1 VVGCE
6 HPIVLSIL
14 SNRLSIRTGEVA
26 DFSLGFLAGIQVKR
40 SILSSYGLT
49 YGHSL
54 VDPQPVVPI
63 PVFSE
68 ANHPLIKS
76 LAQQSDQELIG
87 LFQRYPETGQYFVA
101 LFCRYTPML
110 YPVVQRTAQS
120 PVRADYLF
128 ALVWRHLFNELSALD
143 LAKLQAG
150 TNFQAWLL
158 NKTAAQM
165 NQIDLPALEDI
176 HYDMKAASPPFW
188 CYLDRALDEM
198 PPDMRLI
205 VVMAQTFNWSET
217 RIAAYLQ
224 AEGETL
230 SPAGVKQRLE
240 QGYELLEKH
249 LPEDIRLIYLAGN
262 AKH

>member
-1 VVGCE
+1 MG
-6 HPIVLSIL
+6 INLSI
-14 SNRLSIRTGEVA
+14 
-26 DFSLGFLAGIQVKR
+26 
-40 SILSSYGLT
+40 
-49 YGHSL
+49 
-54 VDPQPVVPI
+54 PQLVVPI
-63 PVFSE
+63 PVFPE

-76 LAQQSDQELIG
+76 LAQQSDQELIS

-101 LFCRYTPML
+101 LFCRYSPML
-110 YPVVQRTAQS
+110 YPVVQRSAQS

-128 ALVWRHLFNELSALD
+128 ALVWRHLFNELTALD
-143 LAKLQAG
+143 LAKLRAG

-158 NKTAAQM
+158 NKTAAQI
-165 NQIDLPALEDI
+165 NLIDLPSLEDI

-224 AEGETL
+224 AEGETT

-249 LPEDIRLIYLAGN
+249 LPEDIRSIYLAGN
-262 AKH
+262 AQR